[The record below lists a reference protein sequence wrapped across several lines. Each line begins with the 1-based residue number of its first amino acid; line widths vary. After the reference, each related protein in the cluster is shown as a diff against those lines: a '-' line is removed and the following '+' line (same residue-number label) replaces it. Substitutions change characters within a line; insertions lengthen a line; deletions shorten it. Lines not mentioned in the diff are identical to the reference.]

1 MVVITIARWGDKPF
15 SILNLTSFPRFDHGL
30 PSSSQRNGGSGQLG
44 KSGPVQEPACGSIL
58 QSCPVFGQW
67 SKESANPHHVDG
79 WTSDWI
85 CLGVRT
91 FGGVWRHGVYV
102 KLRPTSKIKD
112 FLNGTNTCIESLEHA
127 GGYNVNPPSLWSL
140 KMVLATLSL
149 PRFKLWMV
157 IIFDILIL
165 VAMSGVV
172 NLKENWV
179 LWSNFYFSWISRR
192 FHGKYVKHDPYKH
205 LCNRQ
210 WQIGIIFQDRV
221 SLEQYSWTFYQP
233 SMLKCLF
240 FCPKPPLSNALVV
253 LVLLV
258 TI

>member
-1 MVVITIARWGDKPF
+1 MVVISIARWGYKPF

-112 FLNGTNTCIESLEHA
+112 FLNGTNTCIQSLEHA

-179 LWSNFYFSWISRR
+179 LWSNFYFSWNQGVSTENMWNMI
-192 FHGKYVKHDPYKH
+192 HTNTYV
-205 LCNRQ
+205 
-210 WQIGIIFQDRV
+210 IGSDKLGSSSKTV
-221 SLEQYSWTFYQP
+221 SVWNNIPGLSIN
-233 SMLKCLF
+233 LRC
-240 FCPKPPLSNALVV
+240 SNAIFFLPQ
-253 LVLLV
+253 
-258 TI
+258 TTT